1 MPYVTP
7 AQLADSPRAQEIA
20 QVATPENETIVDTV
34 LMDAVLRGASTSTF
48 VPAQVAVAQK
58 VLATVNAIIADT
70 DQLIDGYLAKRYT
83 LPFVSFPTILTSWA
97 RAIVRYRLHQHLI
110 SDEKTNPIARDYR
123 DAIKFLSLVADG
135 TISLG
140 AGDPTASGGAGMT
153 QVVAPGRVFTPDSL
167 ADFGGQL

>member
-20 QVATPENETIVDTV
+20 QVATPGNVAIVDTA
-34 LMDAVLRGASTSTF
+34 LMDAVLRGADTSAF
-48 VPAQVAVAQK
+48 PPDQVAIANEVM
-58 VLATVNAIIADT
+58 ATVTAVIADT

-83 LPFVSFPTILTSWA
+83 LPFAAFPTILTGWA

-123 DAIKFLSLVADG
+123 DAIKFLALVADG

-140 AGDPTASGGAGMT
+140 AGDPTASGGSGLT
-153 QVVAPGRVFTPDSL
+153 QVVAPGRVFTADSL
-167 ADFGGQL
+167 ADFGGCS